1 MSDFDALFQRAKASA
16 DSARAAQDE
25 RIRNIEHE
33 KEVTLAA
40 WRRPLEEIVRPRL
53 LEAQE
58 ALRSKGVFLKVGEV
72 RNDRFRAEENG
83 LRPPHF
89 ALEISNISNV
99 QKYEFYS
106 HKDFETPAVIV
117 YCVDDSDRSKSAAA
131 GFPPLVLQVAAE
143 KLSVE
148 QVDKIVELG
157 LRTVLSHS
165 K

>member
-1 MSDFDALFQRAKASA
+1 MRSSSERRQVRTRPAQRRMNELEILSMK
-16 DSARAAQDE
+16 R
-25 RIRNIEHE
+25 
-33 KEVTLAA
+33 EVTLAA

-157 LRTVLSHS
+157 LLISLM
-165 K
+165 